1 MCIHCEALSNAHFH
15 HRRQVLRGA
24 AAAALLS
31 GGALPAALSH
41 AASADKP
48 KPLQVGGLPVT

>member
-1 MCIHCEALSNAHFH
+1 MCIHCEALSNAHFN
-15 HRRQVLRGA
+15 HRRQILRGA
-24 AAAALLS
+24 AAALLS
-31 GGALPAALSH
+31 SSTLPVTLSH